1 MRMTFEHL
9 FTPIHIG
16 KMKVKNRISLPPM
29 TVGYGTADATLTD
42 RHRAYYEERA
52 KGGAGL
58 IVTEAAAINGNR
70 KYGLFPLGL
79 YEDAQIPSWAKLAE
93 AVHPYGTK
101 VGAQLMDPGPE
112 SIQMLTGIQPIGPSA
127 VVGRSHF
134 RSLPREMTT
143 GEVEAVVEDFARAVG
158 RARDAGLDCVQIHA
172 AHGYAMVGSFLSP
185 FFNKRTD
192 RYGGSLEGRLQ
203 MLLEIISAARAEVG
217 PDFPIMLRM
226 SGDERRTGGRTLQE
240 TQFIVRTLADAGIDG
255 LEISGGTIPT
265 VFYAVVPPQG
275 TELAPNANFAKAIKE
290 VVDIPILCVGRI
302 NTPRLAEFVIATGRA
317 DLVSMGRALNVDPE
331 MPNKAAEGRLDE
343 IRPCVGCNEGC
354 ISAVMKGLPA
364 GCILNTSAGKE
375 IDGPLVPAEQ
385 PRRVL
390 VAGGGP
396 AGLEAARVA
405 ALRGHDVTLCERR
418 EKLGGQVNLA
428 SVAPFKQ
435 ELSQVVGY
443 LSREVE
449 KAGVKIE
456 LGTEVTPSLVN
467 ELKPD
472 TVVVATGATPLR
484 PASIP
489 GIDGEKVV
497 NAWEVLA
504 GVSEAAIAS
513 NVLIIGGGLV
523 ACELADFLADTHD
536 NTGAMPAIVTMLE
549 MQPLMAMQ
557 SVYEVRHLL
566 MKRLQEKGVRMIN
579 GATVNRIL
587 EDGAVYTTQ
596 DGSEETIR
604 GAEYVILAMGSQP
617 NDELSA
623 KLKDAGQEVHVI
635 GDAKEIAR
643 ILEATSA
650 AAELARQI

>member
-1 MRMTFEHL
+1 MFEYL
-9 FTPIHIG
+9 FTPIQVG
-16 KMKVKNRISLPPM
+16 KMKLKNRICLPPM
-29 TVGYGTADATLTD
+29 TVGYGTPDATLTD
-42 RHRAYYEERA
+42 RHRAYYETRA

-58 IVTEAAAINGNR
+58 IVSEAAAINANR

-79 YEDAQIPSWAKLAE
+79 YDDSQIPSWQKLAE
-93 AVHPYGTK
+93 AVHPYGAK
-101 VGAQLMDPGPE
+101 VGVQLMDPGPE
-112 SIQMLTGIQPIGPSA
+112 SISMLTGTQPVGPSA

-134 RSLPREMTT
+134 RSLPRELTT
-143 GEVEAVVEDFARAVG
+143 GEVEAVVEDFAEAVR

-203 MLLEIISAARAEVG
+203 MLLEIIAAVRAKVG

-226 SGDERRTGGRTLQE
+226 SGDEHRTGGRTIQE
-240 TQFIVRTLADAGIDG
+240 TQFIVRALEAAGVDG

-265 VFYAVVPPQG
+265 VFHAVVPPQG
-275 TELAPNANFAKAIKE
+275 TELAPNAPYAQAIKD

-317 DLVSMGRALNVDPE
+317 DIVSMGRALNADPE
-331 MPNKAAEGRLDE
+331 LPNKAAEGRLDE

-364 GCILNTSAGKE
+364 ACIINTQAGKE
-375 IDGPLVPAEQ
+375 SEEFYTPAPQ
-385 PRRVL
+385 PKRIL
-390 VAGGGP
+390 IAGGGP
-396 AGLEAARVA
+396 AGLEAARIA
-405 ALRGHDVTLCERR
+405 AVRGHDVTLCERSG
-418 EKLGGQVNLA
+418 KLGGQVNLA

-435 ELSQVVGY
+435 EISQVVGY

-449 KAGVKIE
+449 KAGVKVE
-456 LGTEVTPSLVN
+456 LNTEVTPSLVS
-467 ELKPD
+467 ELAPD
-472 TVVVATGATPLR
+472 AVIVATGAAPVR

-497 NAWEVLA
+497 SAWDVLA
-504 GVSEAAIAS
+504 GKSEAAIAS

-566 MKRLQEKGVRMIN
+566 MMRLKEKGVRFIN
-579 GATVNRIL
+579 GATVTEIL
-587 EDGAVYTTQ
+587 DDGARYTTHE
-596 DGSEETIR
+596 GEEEVIH
-604 GAEYVILAMGSQP
+604 GAEYVILAMGSRP
-617 NDELSA
+617 VDELSG
-623 KLKDAGQEVHVI
+623 KLEGMVPELHVI

-643 ILEATSA
+643 VLEATA
-650 AAELARQI
+650 GAAELARQI

>member
-1 MRMTFEHL
+1 
-9 FTPIHIG
+9 
-16 KMKVKNRISLPPM
+16 
-29 TVGYGTADATLTD
+29 
-42 RHRAYYEERA
+42 
-52 KGGAGL
+52 
-58 IVTEAAAINGNR
+58 
-70 KYGLFPLGL
+70 
-79 YEDAQIPSWAKLAE
+79 
-93 AVHPYGTK
+93 
-101 VGAQLMDPGPE
+101 MDPGPE
-112 SIQMLTGIQPIGPSA
+112 SIQMLTGIQPVGPSA

-134 RSLPREMTT
+134 RSLPRELTT
-143 GEVEAVVEDFARAVG
+143 GEVEAVVEDFAEAV
-158 RARDAGLDCVQIHA
+158 RRVRDAGLDCVQIHA

-203 MLLEIISAARAEVG
+203 FLLEIIGAVRDKVG
-217 PDFPIMLRM
+217 SDFPIMLRM

-240 TQFIVRTLADAGIDG
+240 TQFIVRALVDAGVDG
-255 LEISGGTIPT
+255 IEISGGTIPT

-275 TELAPNANFAKAIKE
+275 TELAPNANYAKAIKE

-317 DLVSMGRALNVDPE
+317 DIVSMGRALNVDPE

-364 GCILNTSAGKE
+364 GCILNTQAGKE
-375 IDGPLVPAEQ
+375 SEDFLVPAER
-385 PRRVL
+385 PKRVL

-396 AGLEAARVA
+396 AGLEAARIA
-405 ALRGHDVTLCERR
+405 SLRGHDVTLCERS

-435 ELSQVVGY
+435 EISQVVGY

-449 KAGVKIE
+449 RAGVKVE
-456 LGTEVTPSLVN
+456 LGKEVTPSLVD
-467 ELKPD
+467 ELEPD
-472 TVVVATGATPLR
+472 VVIVATGATPLR

-497 NAWEVLA
+497 SAWEVLA
-504 GVSEAAIAS
+504 GQSEAAIAG

-536 NTGAMPAIVTMLE
+536 NTGAMPTVVTMIE

-566 MKRLQEKGVRMIN
+566 MKRLHEKGVRMIN
-579 GATVNRIL
+579 GATVKEIL
-587 EDGAVYTTQ
+587 DDGAIYTTH
-596 DGSEETIR
+596 DGKEESVH
-604 GAEYVILAMGSQP
+604 GAEYVILAMGSQSL
-617 NDELSA
+617 DELSS
-623 KLKDAGQEVHVI
+623 KLEGTGVPEVHVL
-635 GDAKEIAR
+635 GDAKEVAR
-643 ILEATSA
+643 ILEATAA

>member
-1 MRMTFEHL
+1 MFEHL

-16 KMKVKNRISLPPM
+16 TMEVKNRIGLPPM
-29 TVGYGTADATLTD
+29 TVGYGTPDATLTD
-42 RHRAYYEERA
+42 RHRAYYEARA

-58 IVTEAAAINGNR
+58 IVTEAAAINANR

-79 YEDAQIPSWAKLAE
+79 YEDAQIPSWAKLAD
-93 AVHPYGTK
+93 AVHPFGTR
-101 VGAQLMDPGPE
+101 VGVQLMDPGPE
-112 SIQMLTGIQPIGPSA
+112 SIQMLTGIQPVGPSA

-134 RSLPREMTT
+134 RSIPRELTT
-143 GEVEAVVEDFARAVG
+143 GEVEAVVEDFAQAVR

-192 RYGGSLEGRLQ
+192 RYGGSLERRLQ
-203 MLLEIISAARAEVG
+203 LLFEIIEAVRAQVG

-240 TQFIVRTLADAGIDG
+240 TQFIARALVQAGVDG
-255 LEISGGTIPT
+255 LEISGGAIPT

-275 TELAPNANFAKAIKE
+275 TELAPNANYAKAIKE
-290 VVDIPILCVGRI
+290 VVDVPILCVGRI

-317 DLVSMGRALNVDPE
+317 DLVSMGRALNADPE

-354 ISAVMKGLPA
+354 ISAVMKGQPA

-375 IDGPLVPAEQ
+375 SEDLLAPAEQ
-385 PRRVL
+385 PKRVL

-396 AGLEAARVA
+396 AGLEVARIA
-405 ALRGHDVTLCERR
+405 ALRGHDVTLCDRQ

-435 ELSQVVGY
+435 EISQVVGY
-443 LSREVE
+443 LSREVA
-449 KAGVKIE
+449 KVGVKIE
-456 LGTEVTPSLVN
+456 LGKEVTPSLID

-472 TVVVATGATPLR
+472 TVVVATGASPRR

-489 GIDGEKVV
+489 GIDGENVV
-497 NAWEVLA
+497 SAWDVLA
-504 GVSEAAIAS
+504 GRSQAAIAS
-513 NVLIIGGGLV
+513 NVLIVGGGLV

-536 NTGAMPAIVTMLE
+536 NTGAMPTIVTMLE

-566 MKRLQEKGVRMIN
+566 MKRLHEKGVRMIN
-579 GATVNRIL
+579 GATVTEIL
-587 EDGAVYTTQ
+587 EDGAVYTTH
-596 DGSEETIR
+596 DGKEETVR

-617 NDELSA
+617 LDELSG
-623 KLKDAGQEVHVI
+623 KLEGRVPEVHVI
-635 GDAKEIAR
+635 GDAKEVAR

>member
-1 MRMTFEHL
+1 MFEHL
-9 FTPIHIG
+9 FTPIQIG
-16 KMKVKNRISLPPM
+16 KMKVKNRIGLPPM
-29 TVGYGTADATLTD
+29 TVGYGTPDASLTD
-42 RHRAYYEERA
+42 RHRIYYEARA

-58 IVTEAAAINGNR
+58 IVAEAAAINANR
-70 KYGLFPLGL
+70 KYGLYPLGI
-79 YEDAQIPSWAKLAE
+79 YEEEQIPSWAKLAE

-101 VGAQLMDPGPE
+101 VGVQLMDPGPE
-112 SIQMLTGIQPIGPSA
+112 SIQMLTGIQPVGPSA

-134 RSLPREMTT
+134 RSLPRELTT
-143 GEVEAVVEDFARAVG
+143 GEVEAVVEDFAEAV
-158 RARDAGLDCVQIHA
+158 RRVRDAGLDCVQIHA

-203 MLLEIISAARAEVG
+203 FLLEIIEAVRGKVG

-226 SGDERRTGGRTLQE
+226 SGDERRTGGRSLQE
-240 TQFIVRTLADAGIDG
+240 TQFIARRLAQAGVDG
-255 LEISGGTIPT
+255 IEISGGTIPT

-275 TELAPNANFAKAIKE
+275 TPLAPNADYAKAIKE

-302 NTPRLAEFVIATGRA
+302 NTPQLAEFVLSTGRA
-317 DLVSMGRALNVDPE
+317 DLCSMGRALNADPE

-364 GCILNTSAGKE
+364 GCIINTEAGKE
-375 IDGPLVPAEQ
+375 SENLSAPAAQ
-385 PRRVL
+385 PKRVL

-396 AGLEAARVA
+396 AGLEAARLA
-405 ALRGHDVTLCERR
+405 AVRGHDVTLCERR
-418 EKLGGQVNLA
+418 DKLGGQVNLA
-428 SVAPFKQ
+428 CVAPFKQ
-435 ELSQVVGY
+435 ELSQVVSY

-449 KAGVKIE
+449 KAGVKVE
-456 LGTEVTPSLVN
+456 MGKEVTPSLVD

-472 TVVVATGATPLR
+472 VVIVATGAAPVR

-489 GIDGEKVV
+489 GIDAENVV
-497 NAWEVLA
+497 SAWEVLA
-504 GVSEAAIAS
+504 GKSEAAIAA

-536 NTGAMPAIVTMLE
+536 NTGATPAIVTMIE

-566 MKRLQEKGVRMIN
+566 MQRLHEKGVRTIN
-579 GATVNRIL
+579 GATVKEIL
-587 EDGAVYTTQ
+587 EDGAIYTTH
-596 DGSEETIR
+596 DGKEEEIH
-604 GAEYVILAMGSQP
+604 GAEYVILAMGSKP
-617 NDELSA
+617 YDELSA
-623 KLKDAGQEVHVI
+623 KIEGMAPEVHVV
-635 GDAKEIAR
+635 GDAKEVAR

-650 AAELARQI
+650 AAELASKL

>member
-1 MRMTFEHL
+1 MIFEHL
-9 FTPIHIG
+9 FTPIQIG
-16 KMKVKNRISLPPM
+16 TMTVKNRIGLPPM
-29 TVGYGTADATLTD
+29 TVGYGTAEATLTD
-42 RHRAYYEERA
+42 RHRAYYEARA
-52 KGGAGL
+52 AGGAGL

-79 YEDAQIPSWAKLAE
+79 YEDAQIPSWAKLAG

-101 VGAQLMDPGPE
+101 VGVQLMDPGPE
-112 SIQMLTGIQPIGPSA
+112 SIQMLTGVQPVGPSA

-134 RSLPREMTT
+134 RSLPREMST
-143 GEVEAVVEDFARAVG
+143 GEVEAVVEDFAMAVG
-158 RARDAGLDCVQIHA
+158 RAREAGLDCVQIHA

-203 MLLEIISAARAEVG
+203 FLLEIIAAVRAKVG

-226 SGDERRTGGRTLQE
+226 SGDEHRTGGRTLQE
-240 TQFIVRTLADAGIDG
+240 TQFIARALVAAGVDG
-255 LEISGGTIPT
+255 LEISGGAIPT
-265 VFYAVVPPQG
+265 AFYAVVPPQG
-275 TELAPNANFAKAIKE
+275 TELAPNAPCAQAIRE
-290 VVDIPILCVGRI
+290 VVDVPILCVGRI

-317 DLVSMGRALNVDPE
+317 DLVSMGRALNADPE
-331 MPNKAAEGRLDE
+331 MPNKAAQGRLDQ

-375 IDGPLVPAEQ
+375 IEGPPVPTER
-385 PRRVL
+385 PKRVL

-396 AGLEAARVA
+396 AGLEAARIA
-405 ALRGHDVTLCERR
+405 AVRGHDVTLVERL

-435 ELSQVVGY
+435 EISQVVGY

-449 KAGVKIE
+449 EAGVKIE
-456 LGTEVTPSLVN
+456 LGKEVTPSLVD

-472 TVVVATGATPLR
+472 IVIVATGATPLR

-497 NAWEVLA
+497 SAWEVL
-504 GVSEAAIAS
+504 GGTSDAAIAS

-536 NTGAMPAIVTMLE
+536 NTGAMPTIVTMIE

-557 SVYEVRHLL
+557 AVYEIRHLL
-566 MKRLQEKGVRMIN
+566 MKRLHDKGVRMIN
-579 GATVNRIL
+579 GATVKEIL
-587 EDGAVYTTQ
+587 PDGAVYTTH
-596 DGSEETIR
+596 DGKEESIH

-617 NDELSA
+617 NDELVSQLEG
-623 KLKDAGQEVHVI
+623 KVPELHVI

-643 ILEATSA
+643 ILEATAA
-650 AAELARQI
+650 AAELGRKI

>member
-1 MRMTFEHL
+1 MFEHL
-9 FTPIHIG
+9 FTPIRIG
-16 KMKVKNRISLPPM
+16 KMEVKNRIGLPPM
-29 TVGYGTADATLTD
+29 TVGYGTPDANLTD
-42 RHRAYYEERA
+42 RHRAYYEARA

-58 IVTEAAAINGNR
+58 IVTEAAAINANR

-79 YEDAQIPSWAKLAE
+79 YEDAQIPSWAKLAD

-101 VGAQLMDPGPE
+101 VGVQLMDPGPE
-112 SIQMLTGIQPIGPSA
+112 SIQMLTGTQPVGPSA

-134 RSLPREMTT
+134 RSLPRELST
-143 GEVEAVVEDFARAVG
+143 GEVEAVVEDFAQAVR

-203 MLLEIISAARAEVG
+203 MLLEIIAAVRAEVG
-217 PDFPIMLRM
+217 PDFPLMLRM
-226 SGDERRTGGRTLQE
+226 SGDERRVGGRTLQE
-240 TQFIVRTLADAGIDG
+240 TQFIARSLVEAGVDG
-255 LEISGGTIPT
+255 LEISGGAIPT

-290 VVDIPILCVGRI
+290 VVDVPIICVGRI

-317 DLVSMGRALNVDPE
+317 DLVSMGRALNADPE

-354 ISAVMKGLPA
+354 ISSVMKGLPA
-364 GCILNTSAGKE
+364 GCILNTAAGKE
-375 IDGPLVPAEQ
+375 SEDFIVPAEQ
-385 PRRVL
+385 PKRVL

-396 AGLEAARVA
+396 AGMEAARVA

-418 EKLGGQVNLA
+418 QKLGGQVNLA

-435 ELSQVVGY
+435 EISQVVGY

-449 KAGVKIE
+449 KAGVKVE
-456 LGTEVTPSLVN
+456 LGKEVTPSLVV

-472 TVVVATGATPLR
+472 TVIVATGATPLR

-497 NAWEVLA
+497 SAWEVLA
-504 GVSEAAIAS
+504 GRSEAAIAG

-536 NTGAMPAIVTMLE
+536 NTGAMPTIVTMLE
-549 MQPLMAMQ
+549 MQPLMAIQ

-566 MKRLQEKGVRMIN
+566 MKRLHEKGVQMIN
-579 GATVNRIL
+579 GATVTEIF
-587 EDGAVYTTQ
+587 EDGAAYTTH
-596 DGSEETIR
+596 DGKEESVR

-617 NDELSA
+617 LDELSG
-623 KLKDAGQEVHVI
+623 KLEGRVPEIHVI
-635 GDAKEIAR
+635 GDAKEVAR
-643 ILEATSA
+643 ILEATAA

>member
-1 MRMTFEHL
+1 MFKHL

-16 KMKVKNRISLPPM
+16 KMELKNRIGLPPM

-42 RHRAYYEERA
+42 RHRAYYEARA

-58 IVTEAAAINGNR
+58 IVSEAAAINANR

-79 YEDAQIPSWAKLAE
+79 YDDLQIPSWTKLAE
-93 AVHPYGTK
+93 AVHQYDAK
-101 VGAQLMDPGPE
+101 VGVQLMDPGPE
-112 SIQMLTGIQPIGPSA
+112 SISMLTGIQPVGPSA

-134 RSLPREMTT
+134 RSLPRELSI
-143 GEVEAVVEDFARAVG
+143 GEVEAVVEDFGEAVRRAQ
-158 RARDAGLDCVQIHA
+158 DAGLDCVQIHA

-203 MLLEIISAARAEVG
+203 MLLEIITSIRGKVG

-226 SGDERRTGGRTLQE
+226 SGDEHRTGGRTIQE
-240 TQFIVRTLADAGIDG
+240 TQFIVRALADAGADAF
-255 LEISGGTIPT
+255 EISGGTIPT
-265 VFYAVVPPQG
+265 VFHAVVPPQG
-275 TELAPNANFAKAIKE
+275 TELAPNAPYAKAIKD
-290 VVDIPILCVGRI
+290 VVDVPIICVGRI

-317 DLVSMGRALNVDPE
+317 DIVSMGRAMNADPE

-343 IRPCVGCNEGC
+343 IRPCVACNEGC
-354 ISAVMKGLPA
+354 ISAVMKGQPA
-364 GCILNTSAGKE
+364 GCIINTQAGKE
-375 IDGPLVPAEQ
+375 SEEFYRPTESPKRI
-385 PRRVL
+385 L

-396 AGLEAARVA
+396 AGLEAARIA
-405 ALRGHDVTLCERR
+405 AIRGHDVTLYERR
-418 EKLGGQVNLA
+418 DKLGGQVNLA

-435 ELSQVVGY
+435 EISQVVGY

-449 KAGVKIE
+449 KAGVKVE
-456 LGTEVTPSLVN
+456 LGQEVTPSLVA
-467 ELKPD
+467 ELNPD
-472 TVVVATGATPLR
+472 SVIVATGATPLR

-489 GIDGEKVV
+489 GIDGAKVV
-497 NAWEVLA
+497 SAWEVLA
-504 GVSEAAIAS
+504 GRSEAAIAA
-513 NVLIIGGGLV
+513 NVVIIGGGLV
-523 ACELADFLADTHD
+523 ACEVADLLADTHD

-566 MKRLQEKGVRMIN
+566 MERLHEKGVKMIN
-579 GATVNRIL
+579 GATVTEIT
-587 EDGAVYTTQ
+587 EDGAKYTTH
-596 DGSEETIR
+596 DGEEEAIH
-604 GAEYVILAMGSQP
+604 GAEYVILAMGSKP
-617 NDELSA
+617 HDELSA
-623 KLKDAGQEVHVI
+623 KLEGIVPEVHVI

-643 ILEATSA
+643 VLEATAA